1 MIAESK
7 NAVEIEPKAAET
19 LSFPSHRTPTVL
31 SRTAVVLVPQTW
43 YTGCKRVADVLIAL
57 VILVLSSPLLLVAA
71 LAVKFTS
78 RGPVFYSQTRVG
90 RGGRPFTIYKIRSMY
105 HDCEKFSGAVWSAGK
120 GDPRIMPIGRFLR
133 RTHLDELP
141 QLLNVLRGDM
151 SMVGPRPERPEFVPQ
166 LEQAIPHY
174 RERLLVFPGVTGL
187 AQIHLDADTD
197 ILSVERK
204 LAMDLYYIKRLSFWF
219 DFKVLVGTFFHV
231 FRPFLASR
239 RLFGVT
245 AQSCADTVGVR
256 IRPEKPHPVFET
268 RGAEEP
274 ISPSHQKKG

>member
-7 NAVEIEPKAAET
+7 IAVEEFAPKAVET
-19 LSFPSHRTPTVL
+19 LTLPSHRTPPAIQR
-31 SRTAVVLVPQTW
+31 SPAVMVPQTW
-43 YTGCKRVADVLIAL
+43 YTACKRVADVVVGLTIF
-57 VILVLSSPLLLVAA
+57 VLSCPLLLIAI

-90 RGGRPFTIYKIRSMY
+90 KGGRPFTIYKIRSMV
-105 HDCEKFSGAVWSAGK
+105 HECEKVSGAVWSAGR
-120 GDPRIMPIGRFLR
+120 GDPRVMPIGRFLR

-174 RERLLVFPGVTGL
+174 RERLLVLPGVTGL
-187 AQIHLDADTD
+187 AQIHLGADTD
-197 ILSVERK
+197 LTSVERK
-204 LAMDLYYIKRLSFWF
+204 LAMDLYYIKNLSFWF
-219 DFKVLVGTFFHV
+219 DMKVLVGTFFHV
-231 FRPFLASR
+231 FKPFLASK

-245 AQSCADTVGVR
+245 PQSCAERVGMR
-256 IRPEKPHPVFET
+256 IRGD
-268 RGAEEP
+268 RRN
-274 ISPSHQKKG
+274 